1 VCSRRYQSR
10 RQRPPRHPQ
19 PLTWM
24 TGAPP
29 GEGGVVGRVRCP
41 WEGGSGS
48 GGWFPRPA
56 LRPPEP
62 ATAGTVIAR
71 AHSPAPSMIALGC
84 LRREGRGCGGSAPA
98 GSNRP
103 SGASVL
109 PGSRRARLGRGWGV
123 SVGRAGRSQAAPGV
137 AGGGWVPEILPAK
150 RFGRILGCP
159 PQSAAGGPPGWL
171 PPVDRAT
178 GTPTDRRR
186 RTRHSWHGGPCVSPD
201 GRGDVQASR
210 CWVRSSIRARSSAT
224 RSRCSWARSAS
235 RRRYSSTW
243 AR

>member
-1 VCSRRYQSR
+1 
-10 RQRPPRHPQ
+10 
-19 PLTWM
+19 
-24 TGAPP
+24 
-29 GEGGVVGRVRCP
+29 VVGRVRCP